1 MPYKVINQTNST
13 NRKSRL
19 NKELKNYKDYLK
31 SVGDRSHQLVQNL
44 HQKSKAK
51 RVNNQKGDQN

>member
-19 NKELKNYKDYLK
+19 NKELKRYKEYL
-31 SVGDRSHQLVQNL
+31 SAVNNRSNQLIANL
-44 HQKSKAK
+44 KEKSKAK
-51 RVNNQKGDQN
+51 QVKGGTSNA